1 MGKNC
6 RIRDDYHYYR
16 NSNRLFFVLIAPSK
30 EKYLILTMNLT
41 IRNLT
46 LLFVCLFVS
55 EATFQVKTGSVS
67 RLRKGAGSTSRKLG
81 QSPYQSATV
90 SSATGILQ
98 GFSLRICM
106 NQSGVSLRLHTS
118 HSNLPSMGRPEH

>member
-1 MGKNC
+1 M
-6 RIRDDYHYYR
+6 
-16 NSNRLFFVLIAPSK
+16 
-30 EKYLILTMNLT
+30 
-41 IRNLT
+41 
-46 LLFVCLFVS
+46 FVCLFVS

-67 RLRKGAGSTSRKLG
+67 RLRKGAGSTSRELG

>member
-1 MGKNC
+1 M
-6 RIRDDYHYYR
+6 
-16 NSNRLFFVLIAPSK
+16 SSLRL
-30 EKYLILTMNLT
+30 E
-41 IRNLT
+41 
-46 LLFVCLFVS
+46 LLVCLFVS
-55 EATFQVKTGSVS
+55 EVTFQVKTGSVS